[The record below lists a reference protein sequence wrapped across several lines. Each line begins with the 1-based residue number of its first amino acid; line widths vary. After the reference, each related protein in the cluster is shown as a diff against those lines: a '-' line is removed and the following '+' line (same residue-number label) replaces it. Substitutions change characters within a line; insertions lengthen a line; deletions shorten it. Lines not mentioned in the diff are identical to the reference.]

1 MGHPSDD
8 AQGNALDHGFN
19 LTSRDLLAASDYY
32 VACNACLEGKM
43 TADPQKRSE
52 REPVREIGEHVPVD
66 LIPAKRP
73 SLGGNMHLMVS
84 RGRLSSYFMYY
95 PIKTKETENVLAR
108 LLCIKNF
115 YESGL
120 PDRL

>member
-8 AQGNALDHGFN
+8 AQGNALDHGAFPDFN
-19 LTSRDLLAASDYY
+19 LTSRDLLAASGYY

-52 REPVREIGEHVPVD
+52 REPVREIGEYVSVD

-84 RGRLSSYFMYY
+84 RGRLSIYFMY
-95 PIKTKETENVLAR
+95 
-108 LLCIKNF
+108 
-115 YESGL
+115 
-120 PDRL
+120 